1 MVPKSTPP
9 RDCDLTLIQKQDRE
23 GLRGKLTGIHCR
35 LPFTPKSTPSEIT
48 TSFESHKAPAHCN
61 LPSGWLQT
69 TEHDQEMTR

>member
-9 RDCDLTLIQKQDRE
+9 RDTEVIVLHNRRSR

-48 TSFESHKAPAHCN
+48 TSFESYKAPANCN

-69 TEHDQEMTR
+69 TEHDQGM